1 MMRTKETKMLTAVF
15 AAGCYEALRRHSD
28 KVTLDHLFLAVL
40 KQEGGHAAY
49 ILKKLLRDWEIEQ
62 IRIRIERELG
72 PLQMDDA
79 PSNTLQTYRFDG
91 TELLEKIR
99 QFSTE
104 KSDTY
109 LNTGHLLQAIVN
121 DPTSISTKV
130 LALYNITASTVSPLL
145 DDMPPN
151 EDYYEEMNMLAARD
165 EISEPDDAS
174 HPERLMS
181 GIMRIAITD
190 GKQKK
195 EELLSRFGI
204 DLTRAAAD
212 GELDPIV
219 GREAEIERVIQ
230 ILGRRKKNN
239 PVLIGEAGVGKSA
252 IVEGL
257 ALRII
262 QKKVPYTLLHKRI
275 FSLDVSSLVAGT
287 KFRGEF
293 EERINTIIKELTGSN
308 IILFIDEIHTIVGA
322 GSTQGSLDTANILK
336 PALARGELQCIGAT
350 TLNEYREAIEADSAL
365 ERRFQKVLIEQPSDE
380 ETYRILSNIKD
391 RYEVHHCVR
400 YTEEALR
407 ACIDLTRRYL
417 SDRFFPD
424 KAIDVM
430 DEAGSR
436 AQLLSGKTPE
446 SLTDLEREASQAA
459 QDRNRAI
466 KMQHY
471 EVAAALRNRESALR
485 SRLEELEA
493 QWRNQLAETP
503 VEIDEEA
510 IRKVIASMTGIPVTR
525 LAEDEQTRLLD
536 MERRLNAV
544 VIGQDEAIRK
554 ISRAILRSRAGLKE
568 SNRPIGVFLF
578 IGPTGVGKTHVA
590 KQLAKHLFGS
600 EEEMIR
606 IDMSEYSEKYNISR
620 LIGAP
625 PGYVGY
631 GEGGQLTEK
640 VRRHPY
646 SVLLFDEIE
655 KAHPDIFNLMLQVF
669 DEGWLT
675 DGLGR
680 KVDFRNTIIIMT
692 SNVGSREAMQHSRSV
707 GYNTTRKAAGEQEYS
722 ESFYRKGL
730 ERTFPPEFINRIDDI
745 VTFAPLSERHMFRII
760 DLEIKDLNRRGALMN
775 CTITMSETAKRHLI
789 RKGYDAHYGV
799 RSLKR
804 ALLDWIED
812 PLAERIISG
821 KIHPNDK
828 ILIECRK
835 GELFFSVTSPDQKNG
850 IAS

>member
-1 MMRTKETKMLTAVF
+1 MLTAVF

-72 PLQMDDA
+72 PLQTDSDR
-79 PSNTLQTYRFDG
+79 SDILQTYRFDG

-99 QFSTE
+99 PFSTE
-104 KSDTY
+104 KSGEY
-109 LNTGHLLQAIVN
+109 INTGHLLQAIVN
-121 DPTSISTKV
+121 NPALISTKV
-130 LALYNITASTVSPLL
+130 LALYNISPSIVSPFL

-151 EDYYEEMNMLAARD
+151 EDYYEEMNSLAAKN
-165 EISEPDDAS
+165 EHPEPDDAS

-181 GIMRIAITD
+181 GVMRIAITD

-195 EELLSRFGI
+195 EELLSRFGT
-204 DLTRAAAD
+204 DLTRAAAE
-212 GELDPIV
+212 GELDPII
-219 GREAEIERVIQ
+219 GRDAEIERVIQ

-275 FSLDVSSLVAGT
+275 FSLDVSLLVAGT

-293 EERINTIIKELTGSN
+293 EERINTIIKELKGSD

-365 ERRFQKVLIEQPSDE
+365 ERRFQKVLVEQPSDE
-380 ETYRILSNIKD
+380 ETLRILSNIKD
-391 RYEVHHCVR
+391 RYEAHHCVL

-436 AQLLSGKTPE
+436 AQLLSGSTPE
-446 SLTDLEREASQAA
+446 SLTDLEREATQAA
-459 QDRNRAI
+459 HDKNRAI

-471 EVAAALRNRESALR
+471 EVAATLRNRETALR
-485 SRLEELEA
+485 NRLEELEA
-493 QWRNQLAETP
+493 QWKNRLAESPT
-503 VEIDEEA
+503 EIDEEA
-510 IRKVIASMTGIPVTR
+510 IRRVIASMTGIPVAR

-536 MERRLNAV
+536 MDKRLSTT
-544 VIGQDEAIRK
+544 VIGQGNAVRK

-568 SNRPIGVFLF
+568 SDRPIGVFLF

-655 KAHPDIFNLMLQVF
+655 KAHPDVFNLMLQLF
-669 DEGWLT
+669 DEGRLT

-680 KVDFRNTIIIMT
+680 RIDFRNTIIIMT
-692 SNVGSREAMQHSRSV
+692 SNVGSREAMQHPRSV
-707 GYNTTRKAAGEQEYS
+707 GYNTEYKAAGKQGHN

-745 VTFAPLSERHMFRII
+745 VTFTPLAERHIFRII
-760 DLEIKDLNRRGALMN
+760 DLEIKGLNRRGALMN
-775 CTITMSETAKRHLI
+775 CTIEMSDAAKRHLI
-789 RKGYDAHYGV
+789 RKGYDTHYGV
-799 RSLKR
+799 RSMKR

-812 PLAERIISG
+812 PLAERIIRG
-821 KIHPNDK
+821 EIHPNDK
-828 ILIECRK
+828 IIIECRK
-835 GELFFSVTSPDQKNG
+835 GELHFTVVPSEQKSE

>member
-1 MMRTKETKMLTAVF
+1 
-15 AAGCYEALRRHSD
+15 
-28 KVTLDHLFLAVL
+28 
-40 KQEGGHAAY
+40 
-49 ILKKLLRDWEIEQ
+49 
-62 IRIRIERELG
+62 
-72 PLQMDDA
+72 
-79 PSNTLQTYRFDG
+79 
-91 TELLEKIR
+91 
-99 QFSTE
+99 
-104 KSDTY
+104 
-109 LNTGHLLQAIVN
+109 
-121 DPTSISTKV
+121 
-130 LALYNITASTVSPLL
+130 
-145 DDMPPN
+145 
-151 EDYYEEMNMLAARD
+151 
-165 EISEPDDAS
+165 
-174 HPERLMS
+174 
-181 GIMRIAITD
+181 
-190 GKQKK
+190 
-195 EELLSRFGI
+195 
-204 DLTRAAAD
+204 
-212 GELDPIV
+212 
-219 GREAEIERVIQ
+219 
-230 ILGRRKKNN
+230 
-239 PVLIGEAGVGKSA
+239 
-252 IVEGL
+252 
-257 ALRII
+257 
-262 QKKVPYTLLHKRI
+262 
-275 FSLDVSSLVAGT
+275 
-287 KFRGEF
+287 
-293 EERINTIIKELTGSN
+293 
-308 IILFIDEIHTIVGA
+308 
-322 GSTQGSLDTANILK
+322 
-336 PALARGELQCIGAT
+336 
-350 TLNEYREAIEADSAL
+350 
-365 ERRFQKVLIEQPSDE
+365 
-380 ETYRILSNIKD
+380 
-391 RYEVHHCVR
+391 
-400 YTEEALR
+400 
-407 ACIDLTRRYL
+407 
-417 SDRFFPD
+417 
-424 KAIDVM
+424 
-430 DEAGSR
+430 
-436 AQLLSGKTPE
+436 
-446 SLTDLEREASQAA
+446 
-459 QDRNRAI
+459 
-466 KMQHY
+466 
-471 EVAAALRNRESALR
+471 
-485 SRLEELEA
+485 
-493 QWRNQLAETP
+493 
-503 VEIDEEA
+503 
-510 IRKVIASMTGIPVTR
+510 MTGIPVTR

-536 MERRLNAV
+536 MERRLNSV

-680 KVDFRNTIIIMT
+680 RVDFRNTIIIMT

>member
-72 PLQMDDA
+72 PLQTDSDR
-79 PSNTLQTYRFDG
+79 SDILQTYRFDG

-99 QFSTE
+99 PFSTE
-104 KSDTY
+104 KSDEY
-109 LNTGHLLQAIVN
+109 INTGHLLQAIVN
-121 DPTSISTKV
+121 NPALISTKV
-130 LALYNITASTVSPLL
+130 LALYNISPGIVAPFL

-151 EDYYEEMNMLAARD
+151 EDYYEEMNSLAAKN
-165 EISEPDDAS
+165 EHPEPDDAS

-181 GIMRIAITD
+181 GVMRIAITD

-195 EELLSRFGI
+195 EELLSRFGT
-204 DLTRAAAD
+204 DLTRAAAE
-212 GELDPIV
+212 GELDPII
-219 GREAEIERVIQ
+219 GRDAEIERVIQ

-257 ALRII
+257 ALRIV

-293 EERINTIIKELTGSN
+293 EERINTIIKELKGSD

-350 TLNEYREAIEADSAL
+350 TLNEYREAIEADGAL
-365 ERRFQKVLIEQPSDE
+365 ERRFQKVLVEQPSDE
-380 ETYRILSNIKD
+380 ETLRILSNIKD
-391 RYEVHHCVR
+391 RYEAHHCVR

-436 AQLLSGKTPE
+436 AQLLSGSTPE
-446 SLTDLEREASQAA
+446 SLTDLERETTQAA
-459 QDRNRAI
+459 HDKNRAI

-471 EVAAALRNRESALR
+471 EVAATLRNRETALR
-485 SRLEELEA
+485 NRLEELEA
-493 QWRNQLAETP
+493 QWKNRLAESPT
-503 VEIDEEA
+503 EIDEEA
-510 IRKVIASMTGIPVTR
+510 IRRVIASMTGIPVAR

-536 MERRLNAV
+536 MDKRLSTT
-544 VIGQDEAIRK
+544 VIGQGNAVRK

-568 SNRPIGVFLF
+568 SDRPIGVFLF

-655 KAHPDIFNLMLQVF
+655 KAHPDIFNLMLQLF
-669 DEGWLT
+669 DEGRLT

-680 KVDFRNTIIIMT
+680 RIDFRNTIIIMT
-692 SNVGSREAMQHSRSV
+692 SNVGSREAMQHPRSV
-707 GYNTTRKAAGEQEYS
+707 GYNTEYKATGEQGYN

-745 VTFAPLSERHMFRII
+745 VTFTPLAERHIFRII
-760 DLEIKDLNRRGALMN
+760 DLEIKGLNRRGALMN
-775 CTITMSETAKRHLI
+775 CTIEMSDAAKRHLI
-789 RKGYDAHYGV
+789 RKGYDTHYGV

-804 ALLDWIED
+804 ALLDRIED
-812 PLAERIISG
+812 PLAERIIRG
-821 KIHPNDK
+821 EIHPNDK
-828 ILIECRK
+828 IIIECRK
-835 GELFFSVTSPDQKNG
+835 GELHFTVVPSEQKNE

>member
-1 MMRTKETKMLTAVF
+1 MLTAVF

-72 PLQMDDA
+72 PLQTDSDR
-79 PSNTLQTYRFDG
+79 SDILQTYRFDG

-99 QFSTE
+99 PFSTE
-104 KSDTY
+104 KSGEY
-109 LNTGHLLQAIVN
+109 INTGHLLQAIVN
-121 DPTSISTKV
+121 NPALISTKV
-130 LALYNITASTVSPLL
+130 LALYNISPSIVSPFL

-151 EDYYEEMNMLAARD
+151 EDYYEEMNSLAAKN
-165 EISEPDDAS
+165 EHPEPDDAS

-181 GIMRIAITD
+181 GVMRIAITD
-190 GKQKK
+190 GKK
-195 EELLSRFGI
+195 EELLSRFGT
-204 DLTRAAAD
+204 DLTRAAAE
-212 GELDPIV
+212 GELDPII
-219 GREAEIERVIQ
+219 GRDAEIERVIQ

-275 FSLDVSSLVAGT
+275 FSLDVSLLVAGT

-293 EERINTIIKELTGSN
+293 EERINTIIKELKGSD

-365 ERRFQKVLIEQPSDE
+365 ERRFQKVLVEQPSDE
-380 ETYRILSNIKD
+380 ETLRILSNIKD
-391 RYEVHHCVR
+391 RYEAHHCVL

-436 AQLLSGKTPE
+436 AQLLSGSTPE
-446 SLTDLEREASQAA
+446 SLTDLEREATQAA
-459 QDRNRAI
+459 HDKNRAI

-471 EVAAALRNRESALR
+471 EVAATLRNRETALR
-485 SRLEELEA
+485 NRLEELEA
-493 QWRNQLAETP
+493 QWKNRLAESPT
-503 VEIDEEA
+503 EIDEEA
-510 IRKVIASMTGIPVTR
+510 IRRVIASMTGIPVAR

-536 MERRLNAV
+536 MDKRLSTT
-544 VIGQDEAIRK
+544 VIGQGNAVRK

-568 SNRPIGVFLF
+568 SDRPIGVFLF

-655 KAHPDIFNLMLQVF
+655 KAHPDVFNLMLQLF
-669 DEGWLT
+669 DEGRLT

-680 KVDFRNTIIIMT
+680 RIDFRNTIIIMT
-692 SNVGSREAMQHSRSV
+692 SNVGSREAMQHPRSV
-707 GYNTTRKAAGEQEYS
+707 GYNTEYKAAGKQGHN

-745 VTFAPLSERHMFRII
+745 VTFTPLAERHIFRII
-760 DLEIKDLNRRGALMN
+760 DLEIKGLNRRGALMN
-775 CTITMSETAKRHLI
+775 CTIEMSDAAKRHLI
-789 RKGYDAHYGV
+789 RKGYDTHYGV
-799 RSLKR
+799 RSMKR

-812 PLAERIISG
+812 PLAERIIRG
-821 KIHPNDK
+821 EIHPNDK
-828 ILIECRK
+828 IIIECRK
-835 GELFFSVTSPDQKNG
+835 GELHFTVVPSEQKSE

>member
-72 PLQMDDA
+72 PLQTDSDR
-79 PSNTLQTYRFDG
+79 SDILQTYRFDG

-99 QFSTE
+99 PFSTE
-104 KSDTY
+104 KSGEY
-109 LNTGHLLQAIVN
+109 INTGHLLQAIVN
-121 DPTSISTKV
+121 NPALISTKV
-130 LALYNITASTVSPLL
+130 LALYNISPSIVSPFL

-151 EDYYEEMNMLAARD
+151 EDYYEEMNSLAAKN
-165 EISEPDDAS
+165 EHPEPDDAS

-181 GIMRIAITD
+181 GVMRIAITD

-195 EELLSRFGI
+195 EELLSRFGT
-204 DLTRAAAD
+204 DLTRAAAE
-212 GELDPIV
+212 GELDPII
-219 GREAEIERVIQ
+219 GRDAEIERVIQ

-275 FSLDVSSLVAGT
+275 FSLDVSLLVAGT

-293 EERINTIIKELTGSN
+293 EERINTIIKELKGSD

-365 ERRFQKVLIEQPSDE
+365 ERRFQKVLVEQPSDE
-380 ETYRILSNIKD
+380 ETLRILSNIKD
-391 RYEVHHCVR
+391 RYEAHHCVL

-436 AQLLSGKTPE
+436 AQLLSGSTPE
-446 SLTDLEREASQAA
+446 SLTDLEREATQAA
-459 QDRNRAI
+459 HDKNRAI

-471 EVAAALRNRESALR
+471 EVAATLRNRETALR
-485 SRLEELEA
+485 NRLEELEA
-493 QWRNQLAETP
+493 QWKNRLAESPT
-503 VEIDEEA
+503 EIDEEA
-510 IRKVIASMTGIPVTR
+510 IRRVIASMTGIPVAR

-536 MERRLNAV
+536 MDKRLSTT
-544 VIGQDEAIRK
+544 VIGQGNAVRK

-568 SNRPIGVFLF
+568 SDRPIGVFLF

-655 KAHPDIFNLMLQVF
+655 KAHPDVFNLMLQLF
-669 DEGWLT
+669 DEGRLT

-680 KVDFRNTIIIMT
+680 RIDFRNTIIIMT
-692 SNVGSREAMQHSRSV
+692 SNVGSREAMQHPRSV
-707 GYNTTRKAAGEQEYS
+707 GYNTEYKAAGKQGHN

-745 VTFAPLSERHMFRII
+745 VTFTPLAERHIFRII
-760 DLEIKDLNRRGALMN
+760 DLEIKGLNRRGALMN
-775 CTITMSETAKRHLI
+775 CTIEMSDAAKRHLI
-789 RKGYDAHYGV
+789 RKGYDTHYGV
-799 RSLKR
+799 RSMKR

-812 PLAERIISG
+812 PLAERIIRG
-821 KIHPNDK
+821 EIHPNDK
-828 ILIECRK
+828 IIIECRK
-835 GELFFSVTSPDQKNG
+835 GELHFTVVPSEQKSE

>member
-72 PLQMDDA
+72 PLQTDSDR
-79 PSNTLQTYRFDG
+79 SDILQTYRFDG

-99 QFSTE
+99 PFSTE
-104 KSDTY
+104 KSDEY
-109 LNTGHLLQAIVN
+109 INTGHLLQAIVN
-121 DPTSISTKV
+121 NPALISTKV
-130 LALYNITASTVSPLL
+130 LALYNISPGIVAPFL

-151 EDYYEEMNMLAARD
+151 EDYYEEMNSLAAKN
-165 EISEPDDAS
+165 EHPEPDDAS

-181 GIMRIAITD
+181 GVMRIAITD

-195 EELLSRFGI
+195 EELLSRFGT
-204 DLTRAAAD
+204 DLTRAAAE
-212 GELDPIV
+212 GELDPII
-219 GREAEIERVIQ
+219 GRDAEIERVIQ

-257 ALRII
+257 ALRIV

-293 EERINTIIKELTGSN
+293 EERINTIIKELKGSD

-350 TLNEYREAIEADSAL
+350 TLNEYREAIEADGAL
-365 ERRFQKVLIEQPSDE
+365 ERRFQKVLVEQPSDE
-380 ETYRILSNIKD
+380 ETLRILSNIKD
-391 RYEVHHCVR
+391 RYEAHHCVR

-436 AQLLSGKTPE
+436 AQLLSGSTPE
-446 SLTDLEREASQAA
+446 SLTDLERETTQAA
-459 QDRNRAI
+459 HDKNRAI

-471 EVAAALRNRESALR
+471 EVAATLRNRETALR
-485 SRLEELEA
+485 NRLEELEA
-493 QWRNQLAETP
+493 QWKNRLAESPT
-503 VEIDEEA
+503 EIDEEA
-510 IRKVIASMTGIPVTR
+510 IRRVIASMTGIPVAR

-536 MERRLNAV
+536 MDKRLSTT
-544 VIGQDEAIRK
+544 VIGQGNAVRK

-568 SNRPIGVFLF
+568 SDRPIGVFLF

-606 IDMSEYSEKYNISR
+606 IDMSEYSERYNISR

-631 GEGGQLTEK
+631 GEGGQLTER

-646 SVLLFDEIE
+646 SVLLLDEIE

-669 DEGWLT
+669 DEGRLT

-680 KVDFRNTIIIMT
+680 RIDFRNTIIIMT
-692 SNVGSREAMQHSRSV
+692 SNVGSREAMQHPRSV
-707 GYNTTRKAAGEQEYS
+707 GYNTEYKAIGEQGYN

-745 VTFAPLSERHMFRII
+745 VTFTPLSERHMSRII
-760 DLEIKDLNRRGALMN
+760 DSEIKNLNRRGALMN
-775 CTITMSETAKRHLI
+775 CTIEMSDAAKRHLI

-812 PLAERIISG
+812 PLAERIIRG
-821 KIHPNDK
+821 EIHPNDK
-828 ILIECRK
+828 IIIGYRK
-835 GELFFSVTSPDQKNG
+835 GELLFTIVPSEQENG

>member
-1 MMRTKETKMLTAVF
+1 MRTKETKMLTAVF

-72 PLQMDDA
+72 PLQTDSDR
-79 PSNTLQTYRFDG
+79 SDILQTYRFDG

-99 QFSTE
+99 PFSTE
-104 KSDTY
+104 KSGEY
-109 LNTGHLLQAIVN
+109 INTGHLLQAIVN
-121 DPTSISTKV
+121 NPALISTKV
-130 LALYNITASTVSPLL
+130 LALYNISPSIVSPFL

-151 EDYYEEMNMLAARD
+151 EDYYEEMNSLAAKN
-165 EISEPDDAS
+165 EHPEPDDAS

-181 GIMRIAITD
+181 GVMRIAITD

-195 EELLSRFGI
+195 EELLSRFGT
-204 DLTRAAAD
+204 DLTRAAAE
-212 GELDPIV
+212 GELDPII
-219 GREAEIERVIQ
+219 GRDAEIERVIQ

-275 FSLDVSSLVAGT
+275 FSLDVSLLVAGT

-293 EERINTIIKELTGSN
+293 EERINTIIKELKGSD

-365 ERRFQKVLIEQPSDE
+365 ERRFQKVLVEQPSDE
-380 ETYRILSNIKD
+380 ETLRILSNIKD
-391 RYEVHHCVR
+391 RYEAHHCVL

-436 AQLLSGKTPE
+436 AQLLSGSTPE
-446 SLTDLEREASQAA
+446 SLTDLEREATQAA
-459 QDRNRAI
+459 HDKNRAI

-471 EVAAALRNRESALR
+471 EVAATLRNRETALR
-485 SRLEELEA
+485 NRLEELEA
-493 QWRNQLAETP
+493 QWKNRLAESPT
-503 VEIDEEA
+503 EIDEEA
-510 IRKVIASMTGIPVTR
+510 IRRVIASMTGIPVAR

-536 MERRLNAV
+536 MDKRLSTT
-544 VIGQDEAIRK
+544 VIGQGNAVRK

-568 SNRPIGVFLF
+568 SDRPIGVFLF

-655 KAHPDIFNLMLQVF
+655 KAHPDVFNLMLQLF
-669 DEGWLT
+669 DEGRLT

-680 KVDFRNTIIIMT
+680 RIDFRNTIIIMT
-692 SNVGSREAMQHSRSV
+692 SNVGSREAMQHPRSV
-707 GYNTTRKAAGEQEYS
+707 GYNTEYKAAGKQGHN

-745 VTFAPLSERHMFRII
+745 VTFTPLAERHIFRII
-760 DLEIKDLNRRGALMN
+760 DLEIKGLNRRGALMN
-775 CTITMSETAKRHLI
+775 CTIEMSDAAKRHLI
-789 RKGYDAHYGV
+789 RKGYDTHYGV
-799 RSLKR
+799 RSMKR

-812 PLAERIISG
+812 PLAERIIRG
-821 KIHPNDK
+821 EIHPNDK
-828 ILIECRK
+828 IIIECRK
-835 GELFFSVTSPDQKNG
+835 GELHFTVVPSEQKSE

>member
-1 MMRTKETKMLTAVF
+1 MLTAVF

-72 PLQMDDA
+72 PLQTDSDR
-79 PSNTLQTYRFDG
+79 SDILQTYRFDG

-99 QFSTE
+99 PFSTE
-104 KSDTY
+104 KSDEY
-109 LNTGHLLQAIVN
+109 INTGHLLQAIVN
-121 DPTSISTKV
+121 NPALISTKV
-130 LALYNITASTVSPLL
+130 LALYNISPGIVAPFL

-151 EDYYEEMNMLAARD
+151 EDYYEEMNSLAAKN
-165 EISEPDDAS
+165 EHPEPDDAS

-181 GIMRIAITD
+181 GVMRIAITD

-195 EELLSRFGI
+195 EELLSRFGT
-204 DLTRAAAD
+204 DLTRAAAE
-212 GELDPIV
+212 GELDPII
-219 GREAEIERVIQ
+219 GRDAEIERVIQ

-257 ALRII
+257 ALRIV

-293 EERINTIIKELTGSN
+293 EERINTIIKELKGSD

-350 TLNEYREAIEADSAL
+350 TLNEYREAIEADGAL
-365 ERRFQKVLIEQPSDE
+365 ERRFQKVLVEQPSDE
-380 ETYRILSNIKD
+380 ETLRILSNIKD
-391 RYEVHHCVR
+391 RYEAHHCVR

-436 AQLLSGKTPE
+436 AQLLSGSTPE
-446 SLTDLEREASQAA
+446 SLTDLERETTQAA
-459 QDRNRAI
+459 HDKNRAI

-471 EVAAALRNRESALR
+471 EVAATLRNRETALR
-485 SRLEELEA
+485 NRLEELEA
-493 QWRNQLAETP
+493 QWKNRLAESPT
-503 VEIDEEA
+503 EIDEEA
-510 IRKVIASMTGIPVTR
+510 IRRVIASMTGIPVAR

-536 MERRLNAV
+536 MDKRLSTT
-544 VIGQDEAIRK
+544 VIGQCNAVRK

-568 SNRPIGVFLF
+568 SDRPIGVFLF

-655 KAHPDIFNLMLQVF
+655 KAHPDILNLMLQLF
-669 DEGWLT
+669 DEGRLT

-680 KVDFRNTIIIMT
+680 RIDFRNTIIIMT
-692 SNVGSREAMQHSRSV
+692 SNVGSREAMQHPRSV
-707 GYNTTRKAAGEQEYS
+707 GYNTEYKATGEQGYN

-745 VTFAPLSERHMFRII
+745 VTFTPLAERHIFRII
-760 DLEIKDLNRRGALMN
+760 DLEIKGLNRRGALMN
-775 CTITMSETAKRHLI
+775 CTIEMSDAAKRHLI
-789 RKGYDAHYGV
+789 RKGYDTHYGV

-804 ALLDWIED
+804 ALLDRIED
-812 PLAERIISG
+812 PLAERIIRG
-821 KIHPNDK
+821 EIHPNDK
-828 ILIECRK
+828 IIIECRK
-835 GELFFSVTSPDQKNG
+835 GELHFTVVPSEQKNE